1 MAATISQPEHDEHQ
15 LLERSPKFEPWK
27 ASFYPDT
34 QVQPSKTAVQR
45 LPKRHRRIRTIPH
58 EKSINKAR
66 IQRLLRQIDGF
77 KLHRREL
84 PPEPA
89 RREDLDGHILGE
101 EFRKAERDHLQ
112 SHVPMNSWTE
122 VSKNDPEAR
131 DAQIPDS
138 MWVYVYKFDKH
149 GRLAKCKAR
158 LVVRGDQQAKSTIGD
173 TYAATLA
180 ARYFRIFMAIAA
192 RFDLELIQYDAVNAF
207 VHAN

>member
-1 MAATISQPEHDEHQ
+1 MDEYDPIEEEDGSSNEQEIEETPDEDLEHELTMAFENPEDYYPTPEASPPAAIMAATISQPEHDEHQ
-15 LLERSPKFEPWK
+15 LLDRSPKFEPWK

-89 RREDLDGHILGE
+89 RHEDLDDHILGE
-101 EFRKAERDHLQ
+101 EFRKAERDRLQ
-112 SHVPMNSWTE
+112 SHVPMNSRTE

-131 DAQIPDS
+131 GAQIL
-138 MWVYVYKFDKH
+138 
-149 GRLAKCKAR
+149 GICL
-158 LVVRGDQQAKSTIGD
+158 
-173 TYAATLA
+173 
-180 ARYFRIFMAIAA
+180 
-192 RFDLELIQYDAVNAF
+192 
-207 VHAN
+207 